1 MGTAGREASAVVPRD
16 TRAEGLL
23 EDRLVV
29 QRLNQRE
36 CCHAWEVRFNRQ
48 TFIQSA
54 RLPMNAKLP
63 PALSNRQLLTALS
76 HPTRTHLLMTLSE
89 RIETPKNLA
98 GELGCPIRHVEYH
111 LGVLEDLSCVEL
123 VKTEESPGGKV
134 LAHYYRATERLWFD
148 REAWKVVDDKGRPSI
163 TMGILGNMSEDLT
176 KALLADTIDEGENHI
191 SRTPAILDETGYEQ
205 LLVLLSDN
213 LDRIVGIQA
222 ESANRLEDGGV
233 PIMTKIHLVQF
244 ISPDPK

>member
-134 LAHYYRATERLWFD
+134 LAHYYRATDDQDPFGSVHFTRPEVATDERPLAAARHPQDDCRPLWP
-148 REAWKVVDDKGRPSI
+148 RSRGPPPPSAPC
-163 TMGILGNMSEDLT
+163 TAT
-176 KALLADTIDEGENHI
+176 
-191 SRTPAILDETGYEQ
+191 
-205 LLVLLSDN
+205 
-213 LDRIVGIQA
+213 
-222 ESANRLEDGGV
+222 
-233 PIMTKIHLVQF
+233 
-244 ISPDPK
+244 